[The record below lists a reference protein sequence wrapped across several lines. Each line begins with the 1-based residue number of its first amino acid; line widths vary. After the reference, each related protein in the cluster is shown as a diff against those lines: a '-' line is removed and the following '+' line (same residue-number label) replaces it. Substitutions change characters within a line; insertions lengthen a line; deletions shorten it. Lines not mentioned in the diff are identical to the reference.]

1 MSLNLQLWIRQPADS
16 QVSYFRVIANI
27 KFLPECAK
35 ILFSYHL
42 LQFSNLKPQT
52 SNLSSV
58 NLANSWPL
66 ERLLYL
72 AAIKLI

>member
-1 MSLNLQLWIRQPADS
+1 MLLNLQLWIRQPADY
-16 QVSYFRVIANI
+16 QVSYYRVIANI

-35 ILFSYHL
+35 ILFNNHL
-42 LQFSNLKPQT
+42 SQLSNVKPQT

-58 NLANSWPL
+58 NLANPMPL

-72 AAIKLI
+72 AAIN